1 VLSTALRTHAG
12 SNNASVLAVALCV
25 LSALLPASVAQAQ
38 TARVSMSASG
48 SRVTVGEPFAVE
60 IRADVS
66 GAEVDDVQIPDF
78 GSLEVL
84 GRRVS
89 RPFSFSFG
97 FGTSGR
103 HAQVQSQIVHSFTL
117 RALKPGTFRIDP
129 AVVVIGS
136 RRFTSQPLT
145 IEATGAAV
153 PSNSPG
159 TPPTMAPA
167 GTPDDTRDLSA
178 PPEGVLT
185 GAEFDRDA
193 FVRTVIDKE
202 KIVVGEQL
210 TVTVYL
216 YVRGGLSEAPAITKE
231 PTADGFWVQDLL
243 APNRSLAPTRQ
254 QLNGMGFNVYVLR
267 RFAAFALREGTLQ
280 IGATSIEI
288 GGRPSLFDLLA
299 GPAAAIRRAGVPVS
313 VEAVAPP
320 ERKDA
325 SAPGFVGELSL
336 TAEVDRKEARVG
348 DAISLRVNAKGRG
361 NLKSFT
367 LADPRAEGI
376 DVLTPEV
383 EDQLTME
390 LDQVGG
396 ERVFR
401 WLLLARKPG
410 RVQIDPFAVDVFDPS
425 TQTYK
430 RVATEPIV
438 LTITGEAAAASAPA
452 ATAEPGPS
460 DGEDDGPQF
469 GPVRARS
476 ALLRAQTPIHQHGWF
491 WWAVIAGPLLFALA
505 MTTSTLRQRM
515 DRAHADKRGER
526 AFRSAQLALDAAQA
540 SARAGDGKAAQ
551 AAIATAIKSAVEA
564 RLDEPVGGLTYPA
577 LRQHL
582 VARGMP
588 APLVERVVSQLEAGE
603 LSRFNPMAQSTGEL
617 ETALERSRGVVREL
631 EKFVPGSAA

>member
-1 VLSTALRTHAG
+1 MR
-12 SNNASVLAVALCV
+12 VLAVLLGV
-25 LSALLPASVAQAQ
+25 LGVLAAPAQTAAQ

-48 SRVTVGEPFAVE
+48 SRVTVGEPFALE
-60 IRADVS
+60 IRADIS
-66 GAEVDDVQIPDF
+66 GAEVDDIEIPDF

-97 FGTSGR
+97 FGTGGR

-117 RALKPGTFRIDP
+117 RALKPGAFRIDP
-129 AVVVIGS
+129 AVVVIGN

-153 PSNSPG
+153 PSNSLATPPGSAPSG
-159 TPPTMAPA
+159 TPNNSQQ
-167 GTPDDTRDLSA
+167 DLSA
-178 PPEGVLT
+178 PPEGPLT

-193 FVRTVIDKE
+193 FVRTVVDKS

-210 TVTVYL
+210 TTTVYL
-216 YVRGGLSEAPAITKE
+216 YVRGGLSEAPSITKE

-254 QLNGMGFNVYVLR
+254 EVNGMAFNVYMLR

-280 IGATSIEI
+280 IGATAIEI

-299 GPAAAIRRAGVPVS
+299 GPSAAVRRSGLPVS

-320 ERKDA
+320 VRKDA
-325 SAPGFVGELSL
+325 SVPSFVGDL
-336 TAEVDRKEARVG
+336 TLQAEVDRNDALVG
-348 DAISLRVNAKGRG
+348 SAVSLRVSAKGRG

-367 LADPRAEGI
+367 IANPQVDGLE
-376 DVLTPEV
+376 VLTPEV
-383 EDQLTME
+383 EDQLTTE

-410 RVQIDPFAVDVFDPS
+410 RVQIDPFAIDVFDPS

-430 RVATEPIV
+430 RVVTDPLV
-438 LTITGEAAAASAPA
+438 LTITGDANAANAANAPA
-452 ATAEPGPS
+452 EESSG
-460 DGEDDGPQF
+460 DDDGAPQF

-476 ALLRAQTPIHQHGWF
+476 ALLRAQTPIHQYGWF
-491 WWAVIAGPLLFALA
+491 WWAVIAGPLLFAA
-505 MTTSTLRQRM
+505 AAATSALRERM
-515 DRAHADKRGER
+515 SRAHADKRGER

-540 SARAGDGKAAQ
+540 SARGGDAKAAQ
-551 AAIATAIKSAVEA
+551 AAIANAIKSAVEA

-603 LSRFNPMAQSTGEL
+603 LSRFSPVLESKSEL

-631 EKFVPGSAA
+631 EKFSPGSAA

>member
-1 VLSTALRTHAG
+1 MLSTALRTHAA
-12 SNNASVLAVALCV
+12 SNRASVFAVVLWV
-25 LSALLPASVAQAQ
+25 LSALLTASVAQAQ

-66 GAEVDDVQIPDF
+66 GAEVDDVEIPDF

-117 RALKPGTFRIDP
+117 RALKPGSFRIDP
-129 AVVVIGS
+129 AVVVIGN

-153 PSNSPG
+153 PSNSLG

-193 FVRTVIDKE
+193 FVRTVVDKE

-216 YVRGGLSEAPAITKE
+216 YVRGGLSEAPSITKE

-243 APNRSLAPTRQ
+243 APNRSLAPSRQ

-280 IGATSIEI
+280 IGATAIEI

-299 GPAAAIRRAGVPVS
+299 GPAAAVRRAGVPVS

-320 ERKDA
+320 ARKDA
-325 SAPGFVGELSL
+325 SAPSFVGELTL

-367 LADPRAEGI
+367 LADPRVDGVE
-376 DVLTPEV
+376 VLTPEV
-383 EDQLTME
+383 EDQLSME

-410 RVQIDPFAVDVFDPS
+410 RVQLDPFAVDVFDPS

-452 ATAEPGPS
+452 SPTEAGPS
-460 DGEDDGPQF
+460 AGDDTPQF

-476 ALLRAQTPIHQHGWF
+476 ALLRAQTPIYQHAWF

-505 MTTSTLRQRM
+505 MTTSTLRERM
-515 DRAHADKRGER
+515 NRAHADKRGAR

-603 LSRFNPMAQSTGEL
+603 LSRFSPMAPSTGEL

-631 EKFVPGSAA
+631 EKFSPGSAA